1 MKKPQQG
8 DKQERDC
15 CMFHPFKY
23 VISKL
28 YNLSRTS
35 SLKMLVLGKMLRYA
49 EAIADIILYQDFC

>member
-23 VISKL
+23 VISQL
-28 YNLSRTS
+28 YNLVRAS
-35 SLKMLVLGKMLRYA
+35 SLKMSVLGKMLRYA
-49 EAIADIILYQDFC
+49 KAIADIILYQTLC